1 MMSGITVKKSN
12 SFKEVPLSRTTNN
25 SSSKFMG
32 VDSHKVNNDNLR
44 LLNYQYKKE
53 ILDKLNRNT
62 RK

>member
-1 MMSGITVKKSN
+1 MMSGITVNKSN
-12 SFKEVPLSRTTNN
+12 SFKEVPLSRITNN

-32 VDSHKVNNDNLR
+32 VDSHKINNDNLR